1 MQPWGIDKEDLS
13 VCLDSELLGAC
24 SPALLLEILTSSKAD
39 FLNFP
44 AGAVIYSPHH
54 FRRCLGV
61 VLDGEL
67 LVTKGELSVSI
78 LSPGEVFGAAAL
90 YSDAPEFATTIT
102 ARRDSRCLLLSQKL
116 VDQLISRD
124 TGFRERYLRYLTGR
138 IHFLSSRLDSLSRHG
153 AESKLGRYLL
163 VNADQNHTLTC
174 SATELAKRLGLGRA
188 SLYRA
193 FEVLEDS
200 GLITRQGKTITIPD
214 PASLAKLCE

>member
-1 MQPWGIDKEDLS
+1 MQPWGIDKEDLA
-13 VCLDSELLGAC
+13 VCLHAELLRDC

-44 AGAVIYSPHH
+44 VGAVIYSPHR

-67 LVTKGELSVSI
+67 LVTKGELSVSV
-78 LSPGEVFGAAAL
+78 LRPGDLFGAAAL

-102 ARRDSRCLLLSQKL
+102 ARKDSRCMLLSQKL
-116 VDQLISRD
+116 VDQLIARD
-124 TGFRERYLRYLTGR
+124 KKFREGYLRYLTGR
-138 IHFLSSRLDSLSRHG
+138 IHFLSSRMDSLSRHG

-163 VNADQNHTLTC
+163 VNAGPDHTLTC

-193 FEVLEDS
+193 FEVLEEN
-200 GLITRQGKTITIPD
+200 GLIRREGKTITIPD
-214 PASLAKLCE
+214 PAALAGLCG